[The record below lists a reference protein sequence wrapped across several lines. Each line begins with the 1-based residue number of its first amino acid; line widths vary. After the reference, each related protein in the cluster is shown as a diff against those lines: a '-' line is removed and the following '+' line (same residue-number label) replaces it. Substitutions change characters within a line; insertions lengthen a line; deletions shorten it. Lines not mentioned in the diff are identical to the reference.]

1 MKGNKENIY
10 RKIYNFLEKKYRA
23 PEECKLIMADR
34 NLATMFKAQIMLII
48 LGFFGLI
55 SLLILNKGH
64 YLESI
69 PRFIYFGEY
78 VVFGFVC
85 IIASEKLKKNKLCTI
100 FCKNAANIFSF
111 LISDGLSYVHSFL

>member
-1 MKGNKENIY
+1 MKENKENIY
-10 RKIYNFLEKKYRA
+10 RKIYNYLEKKYQA
-23 PEECKLIMADR
+23 PEECKLIMAER
-34 NLATMFKAQIMLII
+34 NLTTMFKAQIMLII

-78 VVFGFVC
+78 VVFGLRSHNRLSAKHHIQQVHDP
-85 IIASEKLKKNKLCTI
+85 
-100 FCKNAANIFSF
+100 F
-111 LISDGLSYVHSFL
+111 LQ